1 MARRP
6 QRFTED
12 DYESLEGRAS
22 KTEQKKAVQRM
33 AALGE
38 QLAELSKKQIEQL
51 PVEERLIEALLDVQL
66 ISSFE
71 ARRRQFQ
78 RIGKL
83 LRNEDET
90 VILSYLTP
98 KQGAKKTA
106 QLQRWVERIIA
117 QGDPVINE
125 FSKMYN
131 ATERHTLRQHLLRVH
146 RDMSQQASE
155 EQIEASKL
163 KLFNYVQQVALIS
176 DNTK

>member
-12 DYESLEGRAS
+12 DFESLEGRAS

-38 QLAELSKKQIEQL
+38 QLAQLSTKQINSL
-51 PVEERLIEALLDVQL
+51 PVEERLIDALLDVQS
-66 ISSFE
+66 ITSHE

-90 VILSYLTP
+90 MILSYLTP

-106 QLQRWVERIIA
+106 QLQRWVDRMVA
-117 QGDPVINE
+117 QGDPVIKE
-125 FSKMYN
+125 FMKANN
-131 ATERHTLRQHLLRVH
+131 AAEHHALRQHILRIH
-146 RDMSQQASE
+146 RDIAKQLPEDELA
-155 EQIEASKL
+155 ASKL
-163 KLFNYVQQVALIS
+163 KLFNYIQQVVLIS
-176 DNTK
+176 DN

>member
-1 MARRP
+1 MARRT
-6 QRFTED
+6 QRFTD
-12 DYESLEGRAS
+12 DDFDSLEGRAS

-38 QLAELSKKQIEQL
+38 QLAELSKKQIQSL
-51 PVEERLIEALLDVQL
+51 PVEERLIEALLDIQL

-106 QLQRWVERIIA
+106 QLQRWVERMIA

-125 FSKMYN
+125 FTRMHN
-131 ATERHTLRQHLLRVH
+131 AAEYHAIRQHLLRIQ
-146 RDMSQQASE
+146 RDINQKADE
-155 EQIEASKL
+155 EALAASKL

-176 DNTK
+176 DNK

>member
-12 DYESLEGRAS
+12 DFDSLEGRAS

-38 QLAELSKKQIEQL
+38 QLAELSAKQIKNL
-51 PVEERLIEALLDVQL
+51 PVEERLIEALEDVKL
-66 ISSFE
+66 ITSGE
-71 ARRRQFQ
+71 ARRRQFL

-106 QLQRWVERIIA
+106 QLNRWVDRMVV
-117 QGDPVINE
+117 QGDPAIKE
-125 FSKMYN
+125 FMKAHN
-131 ATERHTLRQHLLRVH
+131 AAEHHPIRQHVLRIN
-146 RDMSQQASE
+146 RDITKKASE
-155 EQIEASKL
+155 DEIAASKL
-163 KLFNYVQQVALIS
+163 KLFNYIQQVALIS
-176 DNTK
+176 DN